1 MSHLTIRDLRVTFVT
16 PTGPL
21 AAVNGVDLDV
31 APGEIVALVG
41 QSGSGKSV
49 IAMATLRLLPANATV
64 EGQIQ
69 LDGRDLGACSPAEMR
84 QMRGADIG
92 LIPQNPA
99 ASLTPVLS
107 VEMQMRETLRR
118 HGRALSDGPDLLARM
133 GLPTRNSRRRRYP
146 FELSGGMKQRA
157 LAALGIAGRPNLLIA
172 DEPTKGLDARLRSQI
187 VETLATA
194 RHQDDMSMLIV
205 THDLDVAFAL
215 ADRVIVLRNGRIV
228 EQGRARALAR
238 APGDPYTRAL
248 VAAQPSRMPVCS
260 AGPRRGP
267 PILTADAVGR
277 RMKSGGL
284 FARPVTAVADASL
297 TLAQGETLGL
307 TGPSG
312 CGKST
317 LARILLGLL
326 RPDTGTIAHDTAG
339 PLSRHAQLLSQ
350 HPETAFDPRWR
361 LERSVAEP
369 FAIHRLG
376 GPRATRAVVRPLLEA
391 LDLSPDLLRRFPRQ
405 VSGGQLQRL
414 ALVRALLVQPKVLIL
429 DEPTSMLD
437 VLTQAQVMGAIRDLQ
452 DTRDLACLFISHD
465 LDLAAAFSHRIAVM
479 EDGRIVE
486 TAPSGQLRHAPQS
499 DAARRLTEA
508 FDAGRARVA

>member
-1 MSHLTIRDLRVTFVT
+1 MSQLTIRGLSVTFST

-21 AAVNGVDLDV
+21 AAVDGVDLDV

-49 IAMATLRLLPANATV
+49 IAMAALGLLPANAKV
-64 EGQIQ
+64 EGRIRF
-69 LDGRDLGACSPAEMR
+69 DGRDLSTLSPAQMR
-84 QMRGADIG
+84 HMRGADIG

-118 HGRALSDGPDLLARM
+118 HARPHSDGPDLLSRM
-133 GLPTRNSRRRRYP
+133 GLPTPVCRARRYP

-157 LAALGIAGRPNLLIA
+157 LAALGVAGRPKLLIA
-172 DEPTKGLDARLRSQI
+172 DEPTKGLDARLRAQI
-187 VETLATA
+187 VETLANA
-194 RHQDDMSMLIV
+194 RTRDEMSMLIV

-215 ADRVIVLRNGRIV
+215 ADRIVVLRDGQIV
-228 EQGRARALAR
+228 EAGPPQKLAT
-238 APGDPYTRAL
+238 APVDPYTQAL
-248 VAAQPSRMPVCS
+248 VAAQPSRMPVNR
-260 AGPRRGP
+260 AAPPRAQTVLRAENV
-267 PILTADAVGR
+267 TR

-284 FARPVTAVADASL
+284 FARPVTAVANASL
-297 TLAQGETLGL
+297 ALARGETLSL

-317 LARILLGLL
+317 LARLILGLL
-326 RPDTGTIAHDTAG
+326 RPDEGIITHSAEG
-339 PLSRHAQLLSQ
+339 PLTRHLQLLSQ

-361 LERSVAEP
+361 LGRSVAEA
-369 FAIHRLG
+369 FDIHGLG
-376 GPRATRAVVRPLLEA
+376 SAAAACAAAAPVMEA
-391 LDLSPDLLRRFPRQ
+391 LEISPDLLRRFPRQ

-414 ALVRALLVQPKVLIL
+414 ALVRALLVDPNVLIL

-437 VLTQAQVMGAIRDLQ
+437 VLTQSQVMGAIRQLQ
-452 DTRDLACLFISHD
+452 EKSNLSCLFITHD

-486 TAPSGQLRHAPQS
+486 TAPSAQLRHAPQS
-499 DAARRLTEA
+499 DAARRLTDA
-508 FDAGRARVA
+508 FDKGRANVA